1 MCFLLPV
8 DSEPTADKMSVNK
21 SKTTFEIEH
30 HNLPT
35 YEISLK
41 SNNVEFV
48 RYCGGYFENG
58 DQ

>member
-1 MCFLLPV
+1 MVIGRNF
-8 DSEPTADKMSVNK
+8 SMSG
-21 SKTTFEIEH
+21 H

-58 DQ
+58 DR